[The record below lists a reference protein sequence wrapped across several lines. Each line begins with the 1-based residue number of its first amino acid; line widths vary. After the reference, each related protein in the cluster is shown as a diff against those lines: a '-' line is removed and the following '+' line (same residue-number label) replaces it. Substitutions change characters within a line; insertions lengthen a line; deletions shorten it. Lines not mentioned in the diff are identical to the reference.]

1 MKKISLNLQDDIADT
16 LLITLYA
23 KSVETQKKN
32 PLINDQ
38 TACELVEKIDY
49 DFSKYK
55 NKKATSVGV
64 ALRSTHLIRKL
75 KTLFSFIII
84 LIISRLLYL

>member
-1 MKKISLNLQDDIADT
+1 MKKISLNLQDEIADT

-38 TACELVEKIDY
+38 TACELVEIMW
-49 DFSKYK
+49 F
-55 NKKATSVGV
+55 
-64 ALRSTHLIRKL
+64 R
-75 KTLFSFIII
+75 
-84 LIISRLLYL
+84 